1 MKKRIR
7 LQSIICLFLILM
19 MSISQAVVVR
29 AEEEETGYEET
40 TVEEVLEE
48 ENEELSEEEYF
59 EEDASEEEGE
69 PVEEYEEPETEE
81 EELPEEAEEIF
92 ITLSASE
99 LELKVGENFVLEA
112 VVTGSEEEL
121 EVLWTVEDPDVASV
135 ENGAVTALKAGST
148 FVRASV
154 AGKEVFADAFVRVV
168 DEGEAQI
175 TFEESSFEVAIGETI
190 TVPYELSDGAF
201 EEIEWS
207 LSDDQIAEI
216 NMDDEG
222 NLTVKGLQSGAI
234 LVSATINGTT
244 NSFGVVVLAD
254 EDAEFDEARAVGDTR
269 AVTVTGTFSLSYR
282 QSSARE
288 LATLLSNYRWN
299 TAQISNLIYDYTI
312 EKYAMQRVAE
322 IVINFDHVRPN
333 GSQWH
338 TVFDKSIY
346 GQESTTNLKE
356 NILCTGDG
364 SMATASQVLNR
375 VLSNNDQRTRSLRAS
390 TRSIGVAHAV
400 YNGIDYWVMLFSDT
414 PAVNISPTS
423 ALNSA
428 KDVSVK
434 IASSYYSSPSFTASK
449 SVLKVNVNKTIS
461 LPTINGKVN
470 VVLGGQKKAI
480 AFTGYSVSWALDA
493 AGKKYASITS
503 DGRVK
508 AGGTPNNSETAYLQA
523 TIKMNSAQYTVKVQ
537 LKVMQPVTGVTVS
550 PISANID
557 AGKTVKLTASVK
569 PDNASDKSVTWKSSN
584 TSIATVSS
592 SGVVTGKK
600 GGTCKIT
607 VTTNDGGYK
616 ATSTITVIVH
626 ATGIAFEIGELTMT
640 VGMEEKL
647 TPVFTPKD
655 TTDKRVSFKVSDSS
669 KVSIASDGTLK
680 ALKPTGDTPVIVTM
694 ASVDRPALSAEL
706 PVTIKDLDQV
716 KKVHATYLWEHDYE
730 INLYEYEGT
739 GDDFVNTMYKGD
751 IIRLYCD
758 TTDSTIYYTTDGS
771 TPTTSSKRYTDAIVY
786 DGGSFTL
793 KAIAV
798 KPERMKDSEVAEFK
812 IGEDEEFYWEIE
824 DEDLKKLKGDDGIY
838 HIPNGLWASISDED
852 PIYTGNK
859 ITFPMDSKSK
869 YGGDNE
875 SQNLYLRVYYRKHL
889 LMINQDYKVSYKNNT
904 NVCPEEQKACT
915 ITYKDDGSYKPA
927 SNTKVSYITITGKG
941 NYKGS
946 TYVPFRIQP
955 IAITEEN
962 GFSYQSELYLA
973 LSTKALKP
981 VPVILWNG
989 KKLKNNT
996 DFVVAYSRNAE
1007 GTDILEDGITEVGD
1021 YYAIISGVKN
1031 YTSSDKRIAVP
1042 IHVKAGTLLS
1052 KTTMKIEN
1060 VVYSGEAVNL
1070 DNLVITVKNGKTTL
1084 EKGIDYV
1091 IEKVLP
1097 ENPKDIGTYTV
1108 TIKATDA
1115 SSYVGEKSATF
1126 KITGKPLSKAKVYC
1140 LGTTVTY
1147 TGNTFTLSELY
1158 KVNAKRPD
1166 LSEVTL
1172 YYGDEKLVENK
1183 DYTVQISGQ
1192 NKGKGKVTFTGIGDY
1207 TGKITKEF
1215 TVNAKTLT
1223 KDDLIIYI
1231 VDMYFT
1237 KNGARPYV
1245 YIILK
1250 TSEDDPN
1257 GYEISDGVYGRIM
1270 NEGTEY
1276 TLKYFNNKKVYTDD
1290 TYKTKNPPSV
1300 SVVMKGNYKGTIA
1313 NNYFLIMSED
1323 ISWMNITAADVI
1335 YSTSKKGKQYYVT
1348 PVIYDYDGKKMTVN
1362 KDFQVNYFYAQDAKV
1377 NGSTTYNRAYGT
1389 PIRATDIPEP
1399 GTVIGVE
1406 VTGMGSYYG
1415 SLYTEY
1421 KVIKKATSLSGATV
1435 TMNYQNG
1442 TNKYFDYT
1450 GSQIVP
1456 SEENIK
1462 VTLNKKVLTFGVDYE
1477 IQSITNNVKA
1487 GKATMVLHGIGDY
1500 GGTKKVTF
1508 SIGKQSLILD
1518 LGNLIRS
1525 LLGL

>member
-1 MKKRIR
+1 MFKKRITLR
-7 LQSIICLFLILM
+7 SIICLFLILM
-19 MSISQAVVVR
+19 MAIPQAAIVH
-29 AEEEETGYEET
+29 AEEETGYEET

-48 ENEELSEEEYF
+48 EDEDLSEEAYF
-59 EEDASEEEGE
+59 EEDSFEEESE

-81 EELPEEAEEIF
+81 EELPEEAEIF

-99 LELKVGENFVLEA
+99 LELRIGESFVLEA
-112 VVTGSEEEL
+112 LISGIEEET
-121 EVLWTVEDPDVASV
+121 EILWTVEDPDVVSV
-135 ENGAVTALKAGST
+135 DNGTVTALKAGGTS
-148 FVRASV
+148 VRASILD
-154 AGKEVFADAFVRVV
+154 GTVFADAFVKVV
-168 DEGEAQI
+168 DTDEAQI
-175 TFEESSFEVAIGETI
+175 EFEENSYEVAIGETI
-190 TVPYELSDGAF
+190 VVPYKLKEGSF
-201 EEIEWS
+201 EDIEWT
-207 LSDDQIAEI
+207 LSDDQIVEI
-216 NMDDEG
+216 NTDEEG
-222 NLTVKGLQSGAI
+222 MVTIKGIQSGAI
-234 LVSATINGTT
+234 LVSAAINGVT
-244 NSFGVVVLAD
+244 NSIGVVVLSE
-254 EDAEFDEARAVGDTR
+254 EDGEFDEARAVGESKASTI
-269 AVTVTGTFSLSYR
+269 VTGTFSLNFK

-288 LATLLSNYRWN
+288 LATLLSDYRWN

-423 ALNSA
+423 AINSA

-449 SVLKVNVNKTIS
+449 TLLKVNVGKTIS
-461 LPTINGKVN
+461 LPTITGKVN

-480 AFTGYSVSWALDA
+480 AFTGYSVSWALDT

-503 DGRVK
+503 DGRIK
-508 AGGTPNNSETAYLQA
+508 AGNTPNNSETAYLIA
-523 TIKMNSAQYTVKVQ
+523 TIKMNSTQYTVKVQ

-550 PISANID
+550 PTSAQID
-557 AGKTVKLTASVK
+557 VGKTVKLTANVK

-616 ATSTITVIVH
+616 ASASIEVIVH

-647 TPVFTPKD
+647 TPVFTPKE
-655 TTDKRVSFKVSDSS
+655 TTDKRVTYKVSDTS
-669 KVSIASDGTLK
+669 KVSIASDGTLR
-680 ALKPTGDTPVIVTM
+680 ALKATGDTPVIVTM
-694 ASVDRPALSAEL
+694 TSVDRPALSAEL

-716 KKVHATYLWEHDYE
+716 KKVHATYLWEHNYE
-730 INLYEYEGT
+730 INLYEYEGS

-751 IIRLYCD
+751 LIRLYCD
-758 TTDSTIYYTTDGS
+758 TTGATIYYTTDGS
-771 TPTTSSKRYTDAIVY
+771 TPTTSSKRYADAIVY
-786 DGGSFTL
+786 EGGSFTL

-798 KPERMKDSEVAEFK
+798 KPERMKDSEVVEFK
-812 IGEDEEFYWEIE
+812 IGEDEEYYWEILE
-824 DEDLKKLKGDDGIY
+824 EDLEKLKGDDGIY
-838 HIPNGLWASISDED
+838 HIPNGLWAAGVDESAV
-852 PIYTGNK
+852 YTGGK
-859 ITFPMDSKSK
+859 ITFPNM
-869 YGGDNE
+869 
-875 SQNLYLRVYYRKHL
+875 RVYYRKHM
-889 LMINQDYKVSYKNNT
+889 LMMNTDYKVSYKNNT

-955 IAITEEN
+955 VAITEDN
-962 GFSYQSELYLA
+962 GFSYQNELYVA

-1007 GTDILEDGITEVGD
+1007 GTEILENGITEAGD
-1021 YYAIISGVKN
+1021 YYAIITGIKN
-1031 YTSSDKRIAVP
+1031 YTVSDKRIAVP

-1060 VVYSGEAVNL
+1060 VIYSGETVDL
-1070 DNLVITVKNGKTTL
+1070 DTLNITVKNGKTTL
-1084 EKGIDYV
+1084 EKGVDYV

-1115 SSYVGEKSATF
+1115 SNYVGEKSASF

-1147 TGNTFTLSELY
+1147 TGNTFTLKELY

-1166 LSEVTL
+1166 LNEVTL

-1192 NKGKGKVTFTGIGDY
+1192 NKGKGKVTFIGIGDY

-1215 TVNAKTLT
+1215 TINAKTLT

-1231 VDMYFT
+1231 IDMYFT

-1245 YIILK
+1245 YVILK
-1250 TSEDDPN
+1250 TVPDDPS
-1257 GYEISDGVYGRIM
+1257 GYEISDGVYGRVM
-1270 NEGTEY
+1270 EEGAEY

-1323 ISWMNITAADVI
+1323 ISWMDITAADAI
-1335 YSTSKKGKQYYVT
+1335 YSSSKKGKQYYVT
-1348 PVIYDYDGKKMTVN
+1348 PVVYDYQGKKLTVN
-1362 KDFQVNYFYAQDAKV
+1362 KDFQVTYYYAQDAKV
-1377 NGSTTYNRAYGT
+1377 NGSATYNRAYGT

-1421 KVIKKATSLSGATV
+1421 KVIRKATSLSNSTV

-1442 TNKYFDYT
+1442 KNKYFEYT

-1456 SEENIK
+1456 TAENIK

-1525 LLGL
+1525 LFGL